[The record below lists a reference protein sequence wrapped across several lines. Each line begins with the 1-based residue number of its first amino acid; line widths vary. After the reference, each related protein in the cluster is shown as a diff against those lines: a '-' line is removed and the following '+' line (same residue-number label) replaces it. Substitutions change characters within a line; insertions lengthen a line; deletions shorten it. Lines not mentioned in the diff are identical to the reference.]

1 MIHLASLRSVVR
13 RLGLR
18 SLVSPLVTLIE
29 EWRFRQLG
37 RYQVEQT
44 TPGTLVF
51 TGFGRQVSMSGLP
64 RAQCEL
70 GLSSHERAT
79 ILAVLSRASSGDC
92 VWDVGANVGF
102 YTRLLSAVVAE
113 SGRVFAFE
121 PNASTFQELQEHV
134 AGLGNVTAVC
144 QGLSDEDGVAS
155 FAAPAD
161 HSSASRIMS
170 DTAKAAGELAQIV
183 ICRGD
188 TLMRQGGVQVP
199 RFAKVDVEGH
209 ELQALRG
216 MAGVLSDPGFRCV
229 LVEVHFSLLE
239 EAGQSSAPGAIQKLL
254 HDCGLT
260 RQQWISRSHLL
271 AEK

>member
-1 MIHLASLRSVVR
+1 MELAGCCVDLVSKVEHFCAPASHHQVWPPQLVSKSMIHLASLRSVVR

-79 ILAVLSRASSGDC
+79 ILAVLSRTSSGDC

-121 PNASTFQELQEHV
+121 PNASTFK
-134 AGLGNVTAVC
+134 NC
-144 QGLSDEDGVAS
+144 KSMW
-155 FAAPAD
+155 PAWAM
-161 HSSASRIMS
+161 SRRSAR
-170 DTAKAAGELAQIV
+170 A
-183 ICRGD
+183 
-188 TLMRQGGVQVP
+188 
-199 RFAKVDVEGH
+199 
-209 ELQALRG
+209 
-216 MAGVLSDPGFRCV
+216 
-229 LVEVHFSLLE
+229 
-239 EAGQSSAPGAIQKLL
+239 
-254 HDCGLT
+254 
-260 RQQWISRSHLL
+260 
-271 AEK
+271 